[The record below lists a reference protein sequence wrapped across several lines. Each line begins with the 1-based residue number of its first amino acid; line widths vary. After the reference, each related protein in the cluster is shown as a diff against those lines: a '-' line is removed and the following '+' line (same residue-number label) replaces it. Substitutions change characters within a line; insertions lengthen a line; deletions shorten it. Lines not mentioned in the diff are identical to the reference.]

1 MSGIC
6 ALYGF
11 GGRPVEARPVDRML
25 AAMEGWGQGPGSTWR
40 EAAGRAALACRFM
53 PVTPEDRFDGQPIAS
68 KDGTLALVADARI
81 DNRSELADE
90 WGVSPAEAAR
100 LPDSAFIM
108 EAYRAWGE
116 DCARRLIGD
125 FAFLLWDGRR
135 RVLFGARDPLGQRVL
150 YHHASATSLAVASS
164 VHALLAREH
173 MSVRLNEQ
181 KIAELLVLLEDG
193 STTCYEG
200 VQRLPAGHV
209 MVVTPEGVG
218 FRRYWH
224 PEAAR
229 AITLGSDGEYVEAFL
244 DVFGRAVRDRLRSVR
259 PVAIMISGGLDSSS
273 VAAMAAH
280 EQRGGDRLLAY
291 HAAPRAG
298 YDGAVQPGWVVDES
312 ADVQALAAMHPAIEL
327 TILRGQD
334 GTPLD
339 DAPRLFDAV
348 GAPIRNS
355 ISLTWIR
362 MLYERAAARGA
373 GVMLNGGKGNFTI
386 SYTGLRAI
394 LDAARAGRVVD
405 ALREVR
411 AVALRRGHRPRD
423 VLRYQI
429 LEPLMPRA
437 VQSLRRRL
445 GRTPDV
451 PIVEASHSAIR
462 PEFAA
467 EMRVAERARAL
478 HDDDGSQA
486 RATAR
491 AYRIQGLTATGDAY
505 DAYHAFRS
513 WFPIETREVPSD
525 VRVIDFC
532 LGIPNAQYL
541 RHGHDRQ
548 LIRRSM
554 RDLLPASIRQRTT
567 RGAQAADWPEWFGA
581 MRVSVTAELKRLER
595 IDLARR
601 CLDLPRMQQLV
612 DAWPASF
619 GPEHTGDYPL
629 LLLRGIMMGRFIRW
643 FEERAS

>member
-25 AAMEGWGQGPGSTWR
+25 AAMERWGPGPAAVWR
-40 EAAGRAALACRFM
+40 DPAGRAALGCRFM

-68 KDGTLALVADARI
+68 KDGTLVLVADARI
-81 DNRSELADE
+81 DNRPELAAE
-90 WGVSPAEAAR
+90 WGIAPGEAAR
-100 LPDSAFIM
+100 LPDSAFIL

-125 FAFLLWDGRR
+125 FAFLLWDARR
-135 RVLFGARDPLGQRVL
+135 QVLFGARDPIGQRVL
-150 YHHASATSLAVASS
+150 YVHGSPSLLAVASS
-164 VHALLAREH
+164 VHALLALEH
-173 MSVRLNEQ
+173 VTARLNEQ
-181 KIAELLVLLEDG
+181 KLAELLVLLEDG

-200 VQRLPAGHV
+200 IRRLAAGHV
-209 MVVTPEGVG
+209 MVVTPEALA

-224 PEAAR
+224 PEAAPAVR
-229 AITLGSDGEYVEAFL
+229 LGSDGEYVEAFL
-244 DVFGRAVRDRLRSVR
+244 EVFGRAVRDRLRSVR
-259 PVAIMISGGLDSSS
+259 PVAIMLSGGLDSAS
-273 VAAMAAH
+273 VAAMAAR
-280 EQRGGDRLLAY
+280 ERRSGDRLLAF

-298 YDGAVQPGWVVDES
+298 YNGVAQPGWVIDES
-312 ADVQALAAMHPAIEL
+312 DDVQAVAALHPGMEL
-327 TILRGQD
+327 TILRGQE

-339 DAPRLFDAV
+339 DAGRLFDAV

-373 GVMLNGGKGNFTI
+373 GVMLNGGKGNLTI
-386 SYTGLRAI
+386 SYTGLRGI
-394 LDAARAGRVVD
+394 LDAARAGRIVD

-411 AVALRRGHRPRD
+411 AVAVRRGHRRRD

-437 VQSLRRRL
+437 LQSLRRRL
-445 GRTPDV
+445 GRRQDV
-451 PIVEASHSAIR
+451 PMEEASHSAIR
-462 PEFAA
+462 PAFAA

-478 HDDDGSQA
+478 RDDDASLA

-491 AYRIQGLTATGDAY
+491 EYRIQGLTATGDAY

-532 LGIPNAQYL
+532 LGIPTAQYL
-541 RHGHDRQ
+541 RDGQDRQ

-554 RDLLPASIRQRTT
+554 RDLLPPSIRQRTT

-581 MRVSVTAELKRLER
+581 MRGGVVAELDRLDGIE
-595 IDLARR
+595 LARR
-601 CLDLPRMQQLV
+601 CLDLPRMRRLV
-612 DAWPASF
+612 DAWPGCF